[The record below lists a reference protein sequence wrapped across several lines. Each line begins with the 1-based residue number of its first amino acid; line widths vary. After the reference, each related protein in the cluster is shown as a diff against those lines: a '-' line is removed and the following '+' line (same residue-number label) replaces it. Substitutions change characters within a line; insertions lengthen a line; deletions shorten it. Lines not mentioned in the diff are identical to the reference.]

1 MDNLTLAVP
10 FLDLQEISSYTDILI
25 KREKLPE
32 KIKTYTPSLN
42 KTVSSQ
48 MCSFVGLGILGCLEL
63 SHQQVLV
70 SL

>member
-1 MDNLTLAVP
+1 MDNLTLDGP

-32 KIKTYTPSLN
+32 KIKTHTISLD

-48 MCSFVGLGILGCLEL
+48 VFSFFGLSIPGCLEL
-63 SHQQVLV
+63 SH
-70 SL
+70 

>member
-1 MDNLTLAVP
+1 MDNLTLAGP

-25 KREKLPE
+25 KTEKLPE
-32 KIKTYTPSLN
+32 KINTHTISLD

-48 MCSFVGLGILGCLEL
+48 MFCFVGLGILGCLEL
-63 SHQQVLV
+63 SHQQVLI